1 MPRFSSISDNAC
13 IRLLV
18 LSNIILSLNT
28 SFYTGVL
35 SCVVMRYTPI
45 SAAADSTEASK
56 TNDYAGVCQ
65 TPACIMF
72 MAGTSALGIAASY
85 VIIPIG
91 SISGLRSSTEV

>member
-1 MPRFSSISDNAC
+1 MSDSAC

-18 LSNIILSLNT
+18 VSNIILSLNT

-35 SCVVMRYTPI
+35 SCAVIRYTPI
-45 SAAADSTEASK
+45 AAAADSTEASK
-56 TNDYAGVCQ
+56 TNDYAGVFQ

-85 VIIPIG
+85 VSIPIG
-91 SISGLRSSTEV
+91 NISGLLSGTEV